1 MQIFF
6 SETRRSSVNYCSPKP
21 GLHIWR
27 YFCKCIGYCKT
38 SFLDFFQDYF
48 SHTKRIHPQL
58 LLKNLNSKFCVPFS
72 VTGKLGGGGVRIYH
86 YGVSSKYLIRKRLYK
101 NLICMGYTVLLS
113 PVISS
118 SSIRRKKNPLISC
131 DPIVKYASSR
141 QHKKCHL

>member
-1 MQIFF
+1 MYWILQNIIL
-6 SETRRSSVNYCSPKP
+6 
-21 GLHIWR
+21 G
-27 YFCKCIGYCKT
+27 
-38 SFLDFFQDYF
+38 FFQDYF

-72 VTGKLGGGGVRIYH
+72 VTGKLGWRGGGVLEYITTVFLH
-86 YGVSSKYLIRKRLYK
+86 NILLEKRLYK

>member
-21 GLHIWR
+21 GLHTWR

-72 VTGKLGGGGVRIYH
+72 VTGKLEEGGREN
-86 YGVSSKYLIRKRLYK
+86 IRKGLYK

>member
-21 GLHIWR
+21 GLHTWR

-72 VTGKLGGGGVRIYH
+72 VTGKLGWRGGGVLEYITTVFLH
-86 YGVSSKYLIRKRLYK
+86 NILLEKRLYK

-118 SSIRRKKNPLISC
+118 SSIRRRKKTFNFLWPHC
-131 DPIVKYASSR
+131 
-141 QHKKCHL
+141 